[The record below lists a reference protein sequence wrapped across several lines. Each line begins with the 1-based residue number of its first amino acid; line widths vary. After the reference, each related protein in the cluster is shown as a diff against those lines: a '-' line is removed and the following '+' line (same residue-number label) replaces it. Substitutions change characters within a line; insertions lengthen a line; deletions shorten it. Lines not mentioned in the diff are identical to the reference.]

1 MAAVYGRLV
10 GIEGLHQ
17 PGIEERGK
25 QRGRPNRLEEEEGVE
40 GIFAETEGIAEKLER
55 RGSDGIA
62 RDEDRLQLK
71 VEGR

>member
-1 MAAVYGRLV
+1 M
-10 GIEGLHQ
+10 GLHQ
-17 PGIEERGK
+17 PGTEERGK

-55 RGSDGIA
+55 RDSDRIA